1 MADSADEV
9 VASCCSLVLAAGLGA
24 AIILNRSRKQT
35 KTLNMGETIHYY
47 NSDDNYTA
55 KIYARNDVI
64 DDFHKVSYT
73 K

>member
-1 MADSADEV
+1 
-9 VASCCSLVLAAGLGA
+9 
-24 AIILNRSRKQT
+24 
-35 KTLNMGETIHYY
+35 MGETIHYY